1 MRLLPFDYSV
11 RNLGRSGTRLA
22 LTMLASALVVSLVAA
37 AAAFVQ
43 GMAKSLVVSSDQS
56 NVILVAAGSEESV
69 ERSQIPSNSASL
81 VAASLPGIKT
91 RLGIPYVSPEIQ
103 VAVVMRPNRDSP
115 DELRAVLRGVTPEA
129 FLVHPRVQMVEGR
142 VPTPGKDEIM
152 VGGLAAEL
160 MGVPDS
166 RLKIGSAL
174 WFDNRSWTV
183 VGKFRARGTV
193 MDAEVWAPLTDLQV
207 ATRRDSLS
215 SVVLTLGEADFDDVD
230 AFTKQRLD
238 LGLAALRET
247 DYYASIMRFYQPVHA
262 MVWTTALLIALAGIL
277 GGLNSIYASFAAR
290 VREIGM
296 LQSLGFSRLAIVVSL
311 TQESVLVASAGTL
324 IGSVFSLLFI
334 NGHAVRFSMGVFQ
347 LVVDHRVLLSGLVA
361 GLVMGFIGA
370 LPPAWRC
377 LRLPITQAL
386 KAA

>member
-152 VGGLAAEL
+152 VGGLAAEM